1 MIAKMRGPLLA
12 YSPTKN
18 SRRME
23 QRSHTYAAGDNY
35 RNANSC
41 KSDKC
46 CRLWNK
52 DRRCSMSAEQS
63 HACLQKTFHVALLTR
78 HNSTNFVN
86 KFPKYLSTDKSGLFA
101 FVCRHKRKIARK
113 VFFCLQHLCRTCFL
127 RQFFASR
134 FSNFANEE
142 NFCCENWFT
151 KSYL

>member
-1 MIAKMRGPLLA
+1 MSAGVKIEICCPMIAKMRGPLLA

-78 HNSTNFVN
+78 QTTRQTSSTNSQNIFQLI
-86 KFPKYLSTDKSGLFA
+86 KAAYLHLFA
-101 FVCRHKRKIARK
+101 DTKEKSRGKF
-113 VFFCLQHLCRTCFL
+113 
-127 RQFFASR
+127 FFACSICAALV
-134 FSNFANEE
+134 S
-142 NFCCENWFT
+142 
-151 KSYL
+151 